1 MSLAVSSSPAAIR
14 RLFVAN
20 RGEIAVR
27 IVRAARALGIEC
39 VVGVSAADRATLAA
53 SLAARAVCLGPAASR
68 DSYLNVGVVVAAAKG
83 TGCDALH
90 PGYGF
95 LSERPEL
102 AEACAA
108 NGVVFVG
115 PSPEAMRAAGDK
127 LRARAIAERV
137 GVPLARGSEEIES
150 PEAAAGIAET
160 VGYPVLLKASAGGGG
175 RGMRIVRAPAEI
187 RTLFE
192 QASAEAREAFGDG
205 RLFLERFLENARHV
219 EVQVL
224 GDRHGSVVHL
234 GERDCSLQR
243 RHQKIVEE
251 APAPGLAE
259 PVRERIRDAAL
270 RFARAIAYDSAGTV
284 EFLYDPGAERFSFLE
299 MNTRIQVEHP
309 VTEEVTGIDL
319 VAAQIRVAAGEPLP
333 FTQEGVRV
341 RGHAVE
347 CRVNVEDPDR
357 DFLPSPGRITRWS
370 LPEGAGVRVDTH
382 GYEGYLVPP
391 FYDSLLA
398 KVIGRGE
405 DRESAIAATLG
416 AIERTEIGGVATN
429 LELHRFLLAHADF
442 RAARLSTRWLETTAL
457 PQYRERRRL
466 AS

>member
-1 MSLAVSSSPAAIR
+1 
-14 RLFVAN
+14 
-20 RGEIAVR
+20 
-27 IVRAARALGIEC
+27 
-39 VVGVSAADRATLAA
+39 
-53 SLAARAVCLGPAASR
+53 
-68 DSYLNVGVVVAAAKG
+68 
-83 TGCDALH
+83 
-90 PGYGF
+90 
-95 LSERPEL
+95 
-102 AEACAA
+102 
-108 NGVVFVG
+108 
-115 PSPEAMRAAGDK
+115 
-127 LRARAIAERV
+127 
-137 GVPLARGSEEIES
+137 
-150 PEAAAGIAET
+150 
-160 VGYPVLLKASAGGGG
+160 VLLKASAGGGG
-175 RGMRIVRAPAEI
+175 RGMRIVREPVELRA
-187 RTLFE
+187 LFE

-251 APAPGLAE
+251 APAPGISE

-284 EFLYDPGAERFSFLE
+284 EFLYDADAERFSFLE

-333 FTQEGVRV
+333 FAQGDVRI

-357 DFLPSPGRITRWS
+357 DFLPSPGRITRWCM
-370 LPEGAGVRVDTH
+370 PEGAGIRVDTH

-405 DRESAIAATLG
+405 DRASAIAATLG
-416 AIERTEIGGVATN
+416 AIERTEIGGVTTN
-429 LELHRFLLAHADF
+429 LELHRFLLAHPDF
-442 RAARLSTRWLETTAL
+442 GAARVSTRWLETTAL
-457 PQYRERRRL
+457 PRYRERRRL